1 MQNHYKEMSNGDGAE
16 NMRMRKKNIIKE
28 SKVNN
33 KETLNI
39 WKKKY
44 VNNYEETQATP
55 KTSQMTTTWPRL
67 QLQS

>member
-39 WKKKY
+39 
-44 VNNYEETQATP
+44 
-55 KTSQMTTTWPRL
+55 
-67 QLQS
+67 